1 MSETI
6 GQKLR
11 QARQGRNLSLEQAAN
26 ETYIRLHYLEALERG
41 DFNQLP
47 SKAQARGFLR
57 AYANYLGISPDS
69 LLSELDEVRDSAP
82 EVAVE
87 VDQVEAQVVEVQEPP
102 GNSVVIFK
110 ELGKKLELQRE
121 MLGFSLEEV
130 ERNIHIRLHYLEA
143 IEAGNLDGLPSPVQ
157 GRGMLQNYAAFLG
170 LDVEPVLLQFADGLQ
185 AQLAEK
191 QTTRPVPPGSRSS
204 RRRISLPLRQYFS
217 GDWIL
222 GAFLMVALAAFIIWG
237 AIRISSFQASP
248 TPVETVPSIAEAL
261 QMTPEVLLSEIPA
274 ITETQL
280 PAPFETDLSP
290 GIVEVPNEQLP
301 EEAVPETPLPTIS
314 DAPVQIHVSV
324 LQRAWMRVTVDG
336 NIEFEGRVIP
346 GSVYT
351 FSGEFQ
357 IELLTGNG
365 AALQVFFN
373 ETDLG
378 VLGVYGEVVYR
389 VFTPE
394 GVLLPT
400 PTITPVPTNTPLAS
414 PAPQSTQTPP
424 SP

>member
-6 GQKLR
+6 GQKLC
-11 QARQGRNLSLEQAAN
+11 QARQERNLSLEQAAN

-47 SKAQARGFLR
+47 SIAQARGFLR
-57 AYANYLGISPDS
+57 AYASYLGIPPDS
-69 LLSELDEVRDSAP
+69 LLSELDDVGDTSSE
-82 EVAVE
+82 VE
-87 VDQVEAQVVEVQEPP
+87 VEQVEVQVVEVQEPP

-170 LDVEPVLLQFADGLQ
+170 MDVEPVLLQFADGLQ

-191 QTTRPVPPGSRSS
+191 QATRPVSSETRSS
-204 RRRISLPLRQYFS
+204 RRRISLPIRRYFS

-222 GAFLMVALAAFIIWG
+222 GAFLMVALAAFVIWG
-237 AIRISSFQASP
+237 AIRISSFQSTP

-261 QMTPEVLLSEIPA
+261 QMTPEVLLSESSAEADIPP
-274 ITETQL
+274 
-280 PAPFETDLSP
+280 PAPFETDLAP
-290 GIVEVPNEQLP
+290 GIVENPTAQLP
-301 EEAVPETPLPTIS
+301 EEAAPETPIPTIS
-314 DAPVQIHVSV
+314 DAPVQIYVSV
-324 LQRAWMRVTVDG
+324 LQRAWIRVTVDG
-336 NIEFEGRVIP
+336 EIEFEGRVLP
-346 GSVYT
+346 GSVYH
-351 FSGEFQ
+351 FFGEFQ

-373 ETDLG
+373 ETNLG

-414 PAPQSTQTPP
+414 PTPLSTAILP

>member
-11 QARQGRNLSLEQAAN
+11 QARQGRDLSLEQAAN

-47 SKAQARGFLR
+47 SIAQARGFLR
-57 AYANYLGISPDS
+57 AYASYLGIPADS
-69 LLSELDEVRDSAP
+69 LLIELDDVGNTAP
-82 EVAVE
+82 EVEVE
-87 VDQVEAQVVEVQEPP
+87 QVEAQVVEVQEPP

-121 MLGFSLEEV
+121 MLGFSLEEI
-130 ERNIHIRLHYLEA
+130 ERNIHIRSHYLEA

-191 QTTRPVPPGSRSS
+191 QAARPVSSETRSS
-204 RRRISLPLRQYFS
+204 RRWINLSMRRYFS

-237 AIRISSFQASP
+237 AIRISSFQSSP

-261 QMTPEVLLSEIPA
+261 QNTPEVLLSEIPA
-274 ITETQL
+274 VSDTQL
-280 PAPFETDLSP
+280 PTPIETDLSP
-290 GIVEVPNEQLP
+290 GIVENPTEQLP
-301 EEAVPETPLPTIS
+301 EETAPETPIPTII
-314 DAPVQIHVSV
+314 DAPVQIYVSV

-336 NIEFEGRVIP
+336 DIEFEGRVVP

-400 PTITPVPTNTPLAS
+400 PTSTPVPTNTPLAS
-414 PAPQSTQTPP
+414 PTPQSTEILP

>member
-11 QARQGRNLSLEQAAN
+11 QARQGRDLSLEQAAN

-47 SKAQARGFLR
+47 SIAQARGFLR
-57 AYANYLGISPDS
+57 AYASYLGIPADS
-69 LLSELDEVRDSAP
+69 LLIELDDVGNTAP
-82 EVAVE
+82 EVEVE
-87 VDQVEAQVVEVQEPP
+87 QVEAQVVEVQEPP

-130 ERNIHIRLHYLEA
+130 ERNIHIRSHYLEA

-191 QTTRPVPPGSRSS
+191 QAARPVSSETRSS
-204 RRRISLPLRQYFS
+204 RRWINLSMRRYFS

-237 AIRISSFQASP
+237 AIRISSFQSSP

-261 QMTPEVLLSEIPA
+261 QNTPEVLLSEIPA
-274 ITETQL
+274 VSDTQL
-280 PAPFETDLSP
+280 PTPIETDLSP
-290 GIVEVPNEQLP
+290 GIVENLTEQLP
-301 EEAVPETPLPTIS
+301 EETAPETPIPTII
-314 DAPVQIHVSV
+314 DAPVQIYVSV

-336 NIEFEGRVIP
+336 DIEFEGRVVP

-400 PTITPVPTNTPLAS
+400 PTSTPVPTNTPLAS
-414 PAPQSTQTPP
+414 PTPQSTEILP

>member
-1 MSETI
+1 
-6 GQKLR
+6 
-11 QARQGRNLSLEQAAN
+11 
-26 ETYIRLHYLEALERG
+26 
-41 DFNQLP
+41 
-47 SKAQARGFLR
+47 
-57 AYANYLGISPDS
+57 
-69 LLSELDEVRDSAP
+69 
-82 EVAVE
+82 
-87 VDQVEAQVVEVQEPP
+87 
-102 GNSVVIFK
+102 
-110 ELGKKLELQRE
+110 
-121 MLGFSLEEV
+121 
-130 ERNIHIRLHYLEA
+130 
-143 IEAGNLDGLPSPVQ
+143 
-157 GRGMLQNYAAFLG
+157 
-170 LDVEPVLLQFADGLQ
+170 
-185 AQLAEK
+185 
-191 QTTRPVPPGSRSS
+191 
-204 RRRISLPLRQYFS
+204 
-217 GDWIL
+217 
-222 GAFLMVALAAFIIWG
+222 
-237 AIRISSFQASP
+237 
-248 TPVETVPSIAEAL
+248 
-261 QMTPEVLLSEIPA
+261 MTPEVLLSEIPA
-274 ITETQL
+274 VTETQL

-301 EEAVPETPLPTIS
+301 EEAAPETPLPTIS

-324 LQRAWMRVTVDG
+324 LQRAWMRVTIDG

>member
-69 LLSELDEVRDSAP
+69 LLIELDEVGDTAP
-82 EVAVE
+82 EVEVE
-87 VDQVEAQVVEVQEPP
+87 QVEAQVVEVQEPP

-130 ERNIHIRLHYLEA
+130 ERNIHIRSHYLEA

-191 QTTRPVPPGSRSS
+191 QATRPVSSETRSS
-204 RRRISLPLRQYFS
+204 RRRISLPIRRYFS

-248 TPVETVPSIAEAL
+248 TPVETVPSIADAL

-274 ITETQL
+274 VTDT
-280 PAPFETDLSP
+280 PPPDPFETEPSP
-290 GIVEVPNEQLP
+290 GSVEIPTEQLP
-301 EEAVPETPLPTIS
+301 EEAAPETPLPTIS

-336 NIEFEGRVIP
+336 DIEFEGRVIP

-414 PAPQSTQTPP
+414 PTPQSSQTPL